1 MSLIALSST
10 LFHFS
15 SCHSVSSCFLLM
27 FIPLSLPGKAS
38 RDRGRPFPKWGGKSL
53 GLPFPSLRL
62 PGSSRRRARVEG
74 AAAGRTEESA
84 EVSNMMMMMNGFY
97 WENGNRDQNLVYEI
111 QHTAGRIAFPLP
123 ADTTWAC
130 RGAPPAPWLGG
141 VCRNLTR
148 DSGIRC
154 NRTSTCSSKWSP
166 FR

>member
-1 MSLIALSST
+1 
-10 LFHFS
+10 
-15 SCHSVSSCFLLM
+15 M

-111 QHTAGRIAFPLP
+111 
-123 ADTTWAC
+123 TWPVVH
-130 RGAPPAPWLGG
+130 RG
-141 VCRNLTR
+141 
-148 DSGIRC
+148 
-154 NRTSTCSSKWSP
+154 
-166 FR
+166 